1 LPPVAD
7 SLGSAGLE
15 SDTHGG
21 PKQVLILAQVF
32 TRRILKL
39 CCAVIALGLLSSIAA
54 TYGAA
59 DAEGTGEVAPD
70 FALRSLSGGNIR
82 LSEYRGSVVLLGFWA
97 RWCGDCRQA
106 MQALDVVN
114 KKYQRAGLVTL
125 SINVG
130 DTEEQAAAMAHS
142 LGLEFPVLVDTSK
155 TASSQ
160 FNLKSM
166 PLLLLIDREG
176 RIRQTYAGFERGQE
190 MLITE
195 KLRQLLNE

>member
-1 LPPVAD
+1 VATAAIT
-7 SLGSAGLE
+7 L
-15 SDTHGG
+15 
-21 PKQVLILAQVF
+21 
-32 TRRILKL
+32 
-39 CCAVIALGLLSSIAA
+39 LGLVSLNDVSAA
-54 TYGAA
+54 EAAGA
-59 DAEGTGEVAPD
+59 EQLAPD
-70 FALRSLSGGNIR
+70 FALRSLGGGNVR

-106 MQALDVVN
+106 MQALDEVH

-125 SINVG
+125 ALNVG

-142 LGLEFPVLVDTSK
+142 LGLTFPVLVDTTK
-155 TASSQ
+155 AASSQ

-176 RIRQTYAGFERGQE
+176 RVRDSYAGFERGQE
-190 MLITE
+190 LLITE